1 VEESKGKR
9 YSSPGSLRTGQR
21 LVQAVFAHC
30 IANKSVSSFLFL
42 YRVLK
47 LGHPV
52 AEAEFALH
60 HIWMPDPVWQDFID
74 RSLRTALAPG

>member
-1 VEESKGKR
+1 M
-9 YSSPGSLRTGQR
+9 
-21 LVQAVFAHC
+21 HC
-30 IANKSVSSFLFL
+30 IANKSVSPFLVL

-52 AEAEFALH
+52 AEAALALRRV
-60 HIWMPDPVWQDFID
+60 WVPDPVWQDFID